1 MANKMKDLTIVYENY
16 IPDDLIA
23 DFAQLAQSTK
33 IEKKEVQSGR
43 WNNFEIAPINDII
56 IYINQHPVVAGIIS
70 NAIWAGVILLW
81 VGISKLSKTILHTGR
96 KYTDRQTKILLK
108 ISDNTRGIDIVFEG
122 DVTEPQANDLI
133 DILREFLNSEKVN
146 NAFYDS
152 DNIPEDSKKPE
163 IRLIYNQENKTW
175 EPENFGEKRR
185 KMDELR
191 KQAQRKFRS

>member
-1 MANKMKDLTIVYENY
+1 MKDLTIVYENY

-23 DFAQLAQSTK
+23 DFAQLAQPTK
-33 IEKKEVQSGR
+33 IEKKEVQTGR
-43 WNNFEIAPINDII
+43 WNNFETAPINDII

-96 KYTDRQTKILLK
+96 KYTDRQTNILLK
-108 ISDNTRGIDIVFEG
+108 ISDSTRGIDIVFEG

-146 NAFYDS
+146 NAFFDS

-185 KMDELR
+185 RMDELR
-191 KQAQRKFRS
+191 NQAQRKFRS